1 MLSNC
6 SLKCLFKIAKII
18 AFIAFHSKNQL
29 SSQTT
34 KNVNLCFPE
43 LTESEQ
49 RKFIFES
56 LHHTCCAFI
65 ELASLWNIPVD
76 TVLSKIKNKNIDN
89 HFFNTERVKI
99 VIAPH
104 HGSWE
109 MLNLWLASNGASYS
123 LYKPARS
130 NGLDQYVL
138 QKRSRNNAI
147 LVPANTSGLRQL
159 LQGLKNTKASC
170 MILPD
175 QRPATKTAQIDAPF
189 YNFPA
194 PTSLLIKRLSSKL
207 DCDIYIASAT
217 RNLDTA
223 DYQLSIKILKRS
235 EFVKDDLQSAT
246 YLNESI
252 QKIIK
257 EHTSQYQWAYR
268 RFNKEVYKNNL
279 S

>member
-1 MLSNC
+1 
-6 SLKCLFKIAKII
+6 
-18 AFIAFHSKNQL
+18 
-29 SSQTT
+29 
-34 KNVNLCFPE
+34 
-43 LTESEQ
+43 
-49 RKFIFES
+49 
-56 LHHTCCAFI
+56 
-65 ELASLWNIPVD
+65 
-76 TVLSKIKNKNIDN
+76 
-89 HFFNTERVKI
+89 
-99 VIAPH
+99 
-104 HGSWE
+104 
-109 MLNLWLASNGASYS
+109 
-123 LYKPARS
+123 
-130 NGLDQYVL
+130 
-138 QKRSRNNAI
+138 
-147 LVPANTSGLRQL
+147 
-159 LQGLKNTKASC
+159 